1 MPLSHMPSI
10 LLERVTALLTS
21 MFLHSCSHCL
31 PATSFP
37 RVWTSVGSLK
47 IFFTCPHSFHLL
59 SPSLFLLHIVIRMA
73 LKANVTVPLSWLKL
87 PTLLYIQFRIIFKSE
102 HLEMTR
108 TCVGTLVCHLCD
120 LSGYLIS
127 LSLLLVRDIGIIIPT
142 SQSRREDKMS
152 YCLSGISTVP
162 GAQRVLR
169 LEHVIVLIPAG
180 VTLGHFQKA
189 FADNPKY
196 CLPPRTLIFCLSTL
210 FISFV
215 EVF

>member
-10 LLERVTALLTS
+10 LLGRVTALLTS
-21 MFLHSCSHCL
+21 MFLHSCSHCF

-47 IFFTCPHSFHLL
+47 IFFTCLHSFHL

-73 LKANVTVPLSWLKL
+73 LKANVTVPLPCLKL
-87 PTLLYIQFRIIFKSE
+87 PTLMYIQFRIIFKSE

-108 TCVGTLVCHLCD
+108 TCVGTLVCRLCD

-142 SQSRREDKMS
+142 S
-152 YCLSGISTVP
+152 
-162 GAQRVLR
+162 
-169 LEHVIVLIPAG
+169 
-180 VTLGHFQKA
+180 
-189 FADNPKY
+189 
-196 CLPPRTLIFCLSTL
+196 
-210 FISFV
+210 
-215 EVF
+215 